1 MASSAPDGKRR
12 NIMFSDFDAFGLSEW
27 DEPAVASRD
36 WPDLADV
43 PHWAPSTGLLP
54 TVFLPGLLCDA
65 GLWRPQIDALAG
77 VVAPMVA
84 DLTLDDSI
92 EAMARR
98 ALASAPDRFALVA
111 LSMGGYVALEI
122 MRQAPERVT
131 RLALIDTSARPDTPE
146 RASVR
151 RAGMASLERGRFV
164 GITRSLLETLVHP
177 DKTSGAVAETLR
189 AMAGRVG
196 GRAFLRQQ
204 RAILDRVDSRPD
216 LPEIRVPTLIA
227 VGDQDQVTPVRDAL
241 EMAAL
246 IPNAR
251 LHMFE
256 RCGHLPAL
264 ELPEETSALLQ
275 DWLAAA

>member
-1 MASSAPDGKRR
+1 MESGD
-12 NIMFSDFDAFGLSEW
+12 ITMFSDFDAFGLDTF
-27 DEPAVASRD
+27 DETVAAWRD
-36 WPDLADV
+36 LPDHMV
-43 PHWAPSTGLLP
+43 ETHWGPPTELLP

-77 VVAPMVA
+77 IVAPMVA
-84 DLTLDDSI
+84 DLTLDDNI
-92 EAMARR
+92 PAMARR
-98 ALASAPDRFALVA
+98 VLASAPDRFALVA

-131 RLALIDTSARPDTPE
+131 RLALLDTSARPDTPE

-177 DKTSGAVAETLR
+177 DRTSGPVADQLR

-204 RAILDRVDSRPD
+204 RAILDRIDSRPE

-227 VGDQDQVTPVRDAL
+227 VGDTDQVTPMRDAV
-241 EMAAL
+241 EMAEL

-251 LHMFE
+251 LHVLE

-264 ELPEETSALLQ
+264 EIPDETAALLH